1 MLKNKY
7 NKGFTLIEIVAILIL
22 IGILMAVAA
31 SKYFDMR
38 DEAQKR
44 AALATVAEAQSRI
57 NSVFA
62 EKILSGETC
71 TDARDHASKLE
82 NIADGNSAPYVFGDY
97 YLEKAGT
104 EVGDSDVFK
113 VNVGLV
119 SETPERTITTATL
132 YLPECGSK
140 NNPPSPVDPIWYW
153 DEEKLR
159 NEFGVLEFSPE
170 GKFFNDLAS
179 LVQVIRETANTSGTI
194 FKVTEPIKLGI
205 FTLLESGYYV
215 STDFME
221 IAGKPIVSLNAD
233 TDNWVRY
240 DSDEKEWVKYN
251 SSTQQW
257 VKSSPES
264 GNYYLDTE
272 ENAVYI
278 YKGYGNANNPNN
290 WLKFNDMTP

>member
-62 EKILSGETC
+62 EKILGGDSC
-71 TDARDHASKLE
+71 TVARDYASKLE

-97 YLEKAGT
+97 YLEKVGT

-113 VNVGLV
+113 VNVGLI

-140 NNPPSPVDPIWYW
+140 SEDNEDDDVTTDDWWMKEQDLLDKYSFSKPNSILDLQHLLKLWPGLIFYVEEGSPLAEYW
-153 DEEKLR
+153 
-159 NEFGVLEFSPE
+159 N
-170 GKFFNDLAS
+170 
-179 LVQVIRETANTSGTI
+179 
-194 FKVTEPIKLGI
+194 
-205 FTLLESGYYV
+205 LESGYYMN
-215 STDFME
+215 DLDE
-221 IAGKPIVSLNAD
+221 IPFKLSNAD
-233 TDNWVRY
+233 AEENWARY
-240 DSDEKEWVKYN
+240 DEKLGKWDDKHLPKAGSFYKNEKGDVFLY
-251 SSTQQW
+251 
-257 VKSSPES
+257 VGES
-264 GNYYLDTE
+264 
-272 ENAVYI
+272 
-278 YKGYGNANNPNN
+278 NNPDLPNGGVFID
-290 WLKFNDMTP
+290 KFKGWIKLTEYKSP